1 VTQVREAATL
11 MLVDDRPDLHV
22 FMLRRNPRSV
32 FGPGAYVFP
41 GGAVDPADSDD
52 AITNRVIG
60 LDDGR
65 ASALL
70 GLASGSGGLRVWI
83 AALREAFEE
92 AGILLVAPEAGAAS
106 TADDDPI
113 LADDRIRLNAG
124 EVGLADLLARHG
136 LLLDANQV
144 FLFSHWLTPEGAP
157 RRYDTWFLVAPA
169 PRGQEG
175 SHDDA
180 ELVHSEWVRPSD
192 ALARYAAGEIDLIFP
207 TLRTLRV
214 LESFESAT
222 ALLDAVR
229 AANHAADG
237 APLVVP
243 DFSGQRIAL
252 AADDGALAVEGWR
265 SLTSR
270 PDLDTA
276 GMLAEKLA
284 QKQFGQEKF
293 GQKQGVA

>member
-1 VTQVREAATL
+1 

-32 FGPGAYVFP
+32 FGPGAFVFP

-52 AITNRVIG
+52 GLTKRVIG
-60 LDDGR
+60 LDDDR
-65 ASALL
+65 ASARL
-70 GLASGSGGLRVWI
+70 GLLSGGLRVWI
-83 AALREAFEE
+83 GALRETFEE
-92 AGILLVAPEAGAAS
+92 AGILLAAGPEPAALGAAR
-106 TADDDPI
+106 A
-113 LADDRIRLNAG
+113 RLNAG
-124 EVGLADLLARHG
+124 ELRLADVLDEHG
-136 LLLDANQV
+136 LVLDASDV

-192 ALARYAAGEIDLIFP
+192 ALARHASGDLELIFP

-214 LESFESAT
+214 LESFASAT

-229 AANHAADG
+229 DANRAIDRP
-237 APLVVP
+237 PLVVP
-243 DFSGQRIAL
+243 DASGQRVAL
-252 AADDGALAVEGWR
+252 PGDDLDSATRGWR
-265 SLTSR
+265 TLTSR
-270 PDLDTA
+270 PDLDGA
-276 GMLAEKLA
+276 ALLAEQQLTG
-284 QKQFGQEKF
+284 QQFTGRQLT
-293 GQKQGVA
+293 GRQLTGRQGVA

>member
-1 VTQVREAATL
+1 

-32 FGPGAYVFP
+32 FGPGAFVFP

-52 AITNRVIG
+52 GLTKRVIG
-60 LDDGR
+60 LDDDR
-65 ASALL
+65 ASARL
-70 GLASGSGGLRVWI
+70 GLLSGGLRVWI
-83 AALREAFEE
+83 GALRETFEE
-92 AGILLVAPEAGAAS
+92 AGILLAAGPEPAALGAAR
-106 TADDDPI
+106 A
-113 LADDRIRLNAG
+113 RLNAG
-124 EVGLADLLARHG
+124 ELRLADVLDEHALV
-136 LLLDANQV
+136 LDASDV

-192 ALARYAAGEIDLIFP
+192 ALARHASGDLELIFP

-214 LESFESAT
+214 LESFASAT

-229 AANHAADG
+229 DANRATDRP
-237 APLVVP
+237 PLVVP
-243 DFSGQRIAL
+243 DASGQRVAL
-252 AADDGALAVEGWR
+252 PGDDLDSATRGWR
-265 SLTSR
+265 TLTSR
-270 PDLDTA
+270 PDLDGA
-276 GMLAEKLA
+276 ACLAEQQLTG
-284 QKQFGQEKF
+284 QQFTGRQLT
-293 GQKQGVA
+293 GRQGVA

>member
-1 VTQVREAATL
+1 

-32 FGPGAYVFP
+32 FGPGAFVFP

-52 AITNRVIG
+52 GLTKRVIG
-60 LDDGR
+60 LDDDR
-65 ASALL
+65 ASARL
-70 GLASGSGGLRVWI
+70 GLLSGGLRVWI
-83 AALREAFEE
+83 GALRETFEE
-92 AGILLVAPEAGAAS
+92 AGILLAAGPEPAALGAAR
-106 TADDDPI
+106 A
-113 LADDRIRLNAG
+113 RLNAG
-124 EVGLADLLARHG
+124 ELRLADVLDEHG
-136 LLLDANQV
+136 LVLDASDV

-192 ALARYAAGEIDLIFP
+192 ALARHASGDLELIFP

-214 LESFESAT
+214 LESFASAT

-229 AANHAADG
+229 DANRATDRP
-237 APLVVP
+237 PLVVP
-243 DFSGQRIAL
+243 DASGQRVAL
-252 AADDGALAVEGWR
+252 PGDDLDSATRGWR
-265 SLTSR
+265 TLTSR
-270 PDLDTA
+270 PDLDGA
-276 GMLAEKLA
+276 ALLAEQQLTG
-284 QKQFGQEKF
+284 QQFTGRQF
-293 GQKQGVA
+293 TGRQGVA

>member
-1 VTQVREAATL
+1 MTQVREAATL

-92 AGILLVAPEAGAAS
+92 AGILLVAPESGAAMS
-106 TADDDPI
+106 GDDDPI
-113 LADDRIRLNAG
+113 PADDRIRLNAG
-124 EVGLADLLARHG
+124 EVGLADLLAAHS
-136 LLLDANQV
+136 LLLDANEV

-229 AANHAADG
+229 DANHALDG

-284 QKQFGQEKF
+284 QKLA
-293 GQKQGVA
+293 QKQVVQRQGVA